1 MITPSCDASTVDANV
16 VLNGG
21 HGLSPY
27 LDGDWTFHPVY
38 SSYIDLLGV
47 SHGRMPCLHA

>member
-1 MITPSCDASTVDANV
+1 MTTEPNV
-16 VLNGG
+16 VNNRMSAAP
-21 HGLSPY
+21 HAGLLPRRLRAGQWS
-27 LDGDWTFHPVY
+27 FRPVY